1 MMKRSI
7 AMILLIV
14 MFMSY
19 TGVYADDVITYNE
32 VRTIKNRVDIMRL
45 DLDNAEAFVGMLDDL
60 VKLVLYEFRDIN
72 KNDWFKENLALLYG
86 MNIVQGDGM
95 GNFLPNKQVSGS
107 EYLKMAV
114 VALDRR
120 TYDPIGGL
128 WDEPYIYRAL
138 ALELVKSGE
147 LKNYSQP
154 LNRYQMASIIVR
166 ACGEEF
172 KDYEQYKD
180 KIKDYS
186 SIPEKYRESV
196 LKAYSKGIING
207 LPDGTFGGDN
217 TMKRSEAIAVIAR
230 LVAPS
235 QRKVPVTPGGKG
247 SNLKVTMEN
256 PEMQMI
262 IDNIA
267 GLAVPETM
275 PKDTIFYAEE
285 GKPSQEN
292 ADLLIDIGSNT
303 IYLTIAKNSPKTLS
317 KAKEI
322 LKLFYPTSYE
332 RVYQA
337 VINAYKKNEILT
349 RTILDGRTAY
359 VLPGTSA
366 YKACVY
372 IGRAVMMEEE

>member
-1 MMKRSI
+1 
-7 AMILLIV
+7 
-14 MFMSY
+14 
-19 TGVYADDVITYNE
+19 
-32 VRTIKNRVDIMRL
+32 
-45 DLDNAEAFVGMLDDL
+45 
-60 VKLVLYEFRDIN
+60 
-72 KNDWFKENLALLYG
+72 
-86 MNIVQGDGM
+86 
-95 GNFLPNKQVSGS
+95 
-107 EYLKMAV
+107 
-114 VALDRR
+114 
-120 TYDPIGGL
+120 
-128 WDEPYIYRAL
+128 
-138 ALELVKSGE
+138 
-147 LKNYSQP
+147 
-154 LNRYQMASIIVR
+154 
-166 ACGEEF
+166 
-172 KDYEQYKD
+172 
-180 KIKDYS
+180 
-186 SIPEKYRESV
+186 
-196 LKAYSKGIING
+196 
-207 LPDGTFGGDN
+207 
-217 TMKRSEAIAVIAR
+217 
-230 LVAPS
+230 
-235 QRKVPVTPGGKG
+235 
-247 SNLKVTMEN
+247 
-256 PEMQMI
+256 MQMI

-267 GLAVPETM
+267 GLAVPEIM